1 MPVQDGPLN
10 RRRLHQILRHMS
22 RPKIWAAGFRTK
34 FGLHIDAFF
43 QEDAFQ
49 QRVFVTQ
56 HEAFIGG
63 MAMSSLEV
71 G

>member
-1 MPVQDGPLN
+1 VWQFEREESVGCPETE
-10 RRRLHQILRHMS
+10 RHHNS
-22 RPKIWAAGFRTK
+22 T
-34 FGLHIDAFF
+34 FF